1 MANRIKGLTIEIGG
15 NTTKLQRSLSG
26 LDRSLNNTQ
35 NKLKDIDKLLKLD
48 PRNTELLTQK
58 QRALEDSIKGTK
70 LRLNELKMAQ
80 EGVAKGSE
88 DWDTLQREII
98 ATEQQLESLQ
108 RDYRSF
114 GSVGA
119 QQVAAVGRSMEEL
132 GGKIE
137 GVGRKLAPLSAA
149 GGAVLGALGKLGY
162 DAVQNADDLNTLAK
176 QTGFTTEELQQ
187 FRYAA
192 DLVDV
197 SAEDITGSIS
207 KLRKAMTGHADAWKA
222 LGVATTD
229 ANGNLRDASDVFYE
243 TLQAL
248 SQVSNETE
256 RDTLAM
262 EIFGKSADQLAGIID
277 DGGAAL
283 KQYGQEAKDLGLI
296 LDQDTL
302 DALNQT
308 NDSIDRLK
316 AQGTANLAKLGAT
329 VATTFGPYIEKAAEL
344 AGKLADR
351 IGNLSPEQTEFIAKA
366 AGIAAAL
373 APVLTI
379 GGKLITGV
387 GKFLTYAPKVV
398 GVIKTIAGAFSPWT
412 LVIGAIVAGAIA
424 IYTNW
429 DKITAW
435 WSNTV
440 VPKFEAAGAELRQ
453 DWENIK
459 AAGAAVRDGVVN
471 AWTAMKD
478 RVGGIIDTVKGKIDG
493 FRQRVEDLKATVSS
507 TIDRIKE
514 KFNFSWSLPHIKL
527 PHFKVQG
534 GQWPYGLGGEGYLP
548 SIRVDWYKKAYR
560 NPVLFNSPTVM
571 ATPNGYKGF
580 GDGSG
585 AEIVMGLDRLRELVG
600 AQQGYGTVNI
610 VINQQPGQDA
620 RQLARE
626 VQRVLVSQAQQR
638 SAAYA

>member
-26 LDRSLNNTQ
+26 LDRSLKNTQ
-35 NKLKDIDKLLKLD
+35 DKLKDIDKLLKLD

-58 QRALEDSIKGTK
+58 QKALEDSIKGTK
-70 LRLNELKMAQ
+70 LRLNELKTAQ

-192 DLVDV
+192 DLIDV

-207 KLRKAMTGHADAWKA
+207 KLRKAMIGHADAWKA

-229 ANGNLRDASDVFYE
+229 ANGNLRDSSDVFYE

-248 SQVSNETE
+248 SQISNETE

-262 EIFGKSADQLAGIID
+262 EIFGKNADQLAGIID

-302 DALNQT
+302 DALNET

-366 AGIAAAL
+366 AGIVAAIS
-373 APVLTI
+373 PVLVV
-379 GGKLITGV
+379 GGKLISGV
-387 GKFLTYAPKVV
+387 GKFLTLAPKVV
-398 GVIKTIAGAFSPWT
+398 SVVKLLTTTGLGPLGLALGALVAVGVT
-412 LVIGAIVAGAIA
+412 V
-424 IYTNW
+424 YNHW
-429 DKITAW
+429 DEITAW
-435 WSNTV
+435 WSGTV
-440 VPKFEAAGAELRQ
+440 VPKFEQAGAELRQ

-459 AAGAAVRDGVVN
+459 ATGAAVRDGVVN
-471 AWTAMKD
+471 AWQTMKD
-478 RVGGIIDTVKGKIDG
+478 RVAGIIDTVKGKIDG
-493 FRQRVEDLKATVSS
+493 FRQKFADLRASVADA
-507 TIDRIKE
+507 IDNIRS
-514 KFNFSWSLPHIKL
+514 KFNFEWSLPHIKL
-527 PHFKVQG
+527 PHFRVQG

-548 SIRVDWYKKAYR
+548 SIHVDWYKKAYR
-560 NPVLFNSPTVM
+560 NPVLFSSPTVM

-600 AQQGYGTVNI
+600 SQQGGSVT
-610 VINQQPGQDA
+610 INVYPSAGMDEKT
-620 RQLARE
+620 LARE
-626 VQRVLVSQAQQR
+626 IQQIYVN
-638 SAAYA
+638 AARDRRLLNA

>member
-26 LDRSLNNTQ
+26 LDRSLKNTQ
-35 NKLKDIDKLLKLD
+35 DKLKDIDKLLKLD

-58 QRALEDSIKGTK
+58 QKALEDSIKGTK
-70 LRLNELKMAQ
+70 LRLNELKTAQ

-137 GVGRKLAPLSAA
+137 GVGRKLAPVSAA

-162 DAVQNADDLNTLAK
+162 EAVQNADDLNTLAK

-187 FRYAA
+187 FRYAS
-192 DLVDV
+192 DLIDV

-207 KLRKAMTGHADAWKA
+207 KLRKAMTGHADAWEA

-229 ANGNLRDASDVFYE
+229 ANGNLRDSSTVFYE

-248 SQVSNETE
+248 SQISNETE

-296 LDQDTL
+296 LDQDAL

-329 VATTFGPYIEKAAEL
+329 VATTFGPYIEKAADL

-379 GGKLITGV
+379 GGKLISGV
-387 GKFLTYAPKVV
+387 GMFLTYAPKVV
-398 GVIKTIAGAFSPWT
+398 GVIKTIAGAFSPWA

-459 AAGAAVRDGVVN
+459 ATGAAVRDGVVN
-471 AWTAMKD
+471 AWTALKD
-478 RVGGIIDTVKGKIDG
+478 RVAGIIDTVKGKIDG
-493 FRQRVEDLKATVSS
+493 FRQRFEDLKATVSS

-560 NPVLFNSPTVM
+560 NPVLFSSPTVM

-585 AEIVMGLDRLRELVG
+585 AEIVMGIDRLRELVG

>member
-1 MANRIKGLTIEIGG
+1 MQHLVQIG
-15 NTTKLQRSLSG
+15 
-26 LDRSLNNTQ
+26 DRSLKNTQ
-35 NKLKDIDKLLKLD
+35 DKLKDIDKLLKLD

-58 QRALEDSIKGTK
+58 QKALEDSIKGTK
-70 LRLNELKMAQ
+70 LRLNELKTAQ

-192 DLVDV
+192 DLIDV

-207 KLRKAMTGHADAWKA
+207 KLRKAMTGHADAWQA

-229 ANGNLRDASDVFYE
+229 ANGNLRDSSDVFYE

-248 SQVSNETE
+248 SQISNETE

-302 DALNQT
+302 DALN
-308 NDSIDRLK
+308 
-316 AQGTANLAKLGAT
+316 
-329 VATTFGPYIEKAAEL
+329 E
-344 AGKLADR
+344 
-351 IGNLSPEQTEFIAKA
+351 
-366 AGIAAAL
+366 
-373 APVLTI
+373 
-379 GGKLITGV
+379 TG
-387 GKFLTYAPKVV
+387 F
-398 GVIKTIAGAFSPWT
+398 
-412 LVIGAIVAGAIA
+412 
-424 IYTNW
+424 
-429 DKITAW
+429 
-435 WSNTV
+435 
-440 VPKFEAAGAELRQ
+440 
-453 DWENIK
+453 
-459 AAGAAVRDGVVN
+459 
-471 AWTAMKD
+471 
-478 RVGGIIDTVKGKIDG
+478 
-493 FRQRVEDLKATVSS
+493 FRACRC
-507 TIDRIKE
+507 
-514 KFNFSWSLPHIKL
+514 
-527 PHFKVQG
+527 
-534 GQWPYGLGGEGYLP
+534 GEGC
-548 SIRVDWYKKAYR
+548 
-560 NPVLFNSPTVM
+560 
-571 ATPNGYKGF
+571 
-580 GDGSG
+580 
-585 AEIVMGLDRLRELVG
+585 
-600 AQQGYGTVNI
+600 
-610 VINQQPGQDA
+610 
-620 RQLARE
+620 
-626 VQRVLVSQAQQR
+626 
-638 SAAYA
+638 

>member
-26 LDRSLNNTQ
+26 LDRSLKNTQ
-35 NKLKDIDKLLKLD
+35 DKLKDIDKLLKLD

-58 QRALEDSIKGTK
+58 QKALEDSIKGTK
-70 LRLNELKMAQ
+70 LRLNELKTAQ

-192 DLVDV
+192 DLIDV

-207 KLRKAMTGHADAWKA
+207 KLRKAMTGHADAWQA

-229 ANGNLRDASDVFYE
+229 ANGNLRDSSDVFYE

-248 SQVSNETE
+248 SQISNETE

-302 DALNQT
+302 DALNET

-379 GGKLITGV
+379 GGKLISGV

-459 AAGAAVRDGVVN
+459 ATGAAVRDGVVN
-471 AWTAMKD
+471 AWTALKD
-478 RVGGIIDTVKGKIDG
+478 RVAGIIDTVKGKIDG
-493 FRQRVEDLKATVSS
+493 FRQRFEDLKATVSS

-514 KFNFSWSLPHIKL
+514 TFNFSWSLPHIKL

-560 NPVLFNSPTVM
+560 NPVLFSSPTVM

>member
-58 QRALEDSIKGTK
+58 QKALEDSIKGTK
-70 LRLNELKMAQ
+70 LRLNELKTAQ

-192 DLVDV
+192 DLIDV

-207 KLRKAMTGHADAWKA
+207 KLRKAMTGHADAWQA

-229 ANGNLRDASDVFYE
+229 ANGNLRDSSTVFYE

-248 SQVSNETE
+248 SQISNETE

-351 IGNLSPEQTEFIAKA
+351 IGNLTPEQTEFIAKA

-379 GGKLITGV
+379 GGKLISGV
-387 GKFLTYAPKVV
+387 GMFLTYAPKVV
-398 GVIKTIAGAFSPWT
+398 TVIKTIAGAFSPWT

-459 AAGAAVRDGVVN
+459 ATGAAVRDGVVN

-478 RVGGIIDTVKGKIDG
+478 RVAGIIDTVKGKIDG
-493 FRQRVEDLKATVSS
+493 FRQRFEDLKATVSS

-580 GDGSG
+580 GDGNG

>member
-70 LRLNELKMAQ
+70 LRLNELKTAQ

-137 GVGRKLAPLSAA
+137 GVGRKLAPVSAA

-162 DAVQNADDLNTLAK
+162 EAVQNADDLNTLAK

-187 FRYAA
+187 FRYAS
-192 DLVDV
+192 DLIDV

-207 KLRKAMTGHADAWKA
+207 KLRKAMTGHADAWEA

-229 ANGNLRDASDVFYE
+229 ANGNLRDSSTVFYE

-248 SQVSNETE
+248 SQISNETE

-329 VATTFGPYIEKAAEL
+329 VATTFGPYIEKAAAL

-351 IGNLSPEQTEFIAKA
+351 IGNLSPEQAGFIAKA
-366 AGIAAAL
+366 AGVVAAIS
-373 APVLTI
+373 PVLVV
-379 GGKLITGV
+379 GGKLIGGI
-387 GKFLTYAPKVV
+387 GKFLTLAPKVISVVNLLTTTGLGPLGLALGALVAV
-398 GVIKTIAGAFSPWT
+398 GVT
-412 LVIGAIVAGAIA
+412 V
-424 IYTNW
+424 YNHW
-429 DKITAW
+429 DEITAW
-435 WSNTV
+435 WSGTV
-440 VPKFEAAGAELRQ
+440 VPKFEQAGAELRQ
-453 DWENIK
+453 DWERIK
-459 AAGAAVRDGVVN
+459 ATGAQVRDGVVN
-471 AWTAMKD
+471 AWQTMKD
-478 RVGGIIDTVKGKIDG
+478 RVAGIIDTVKGKIDG
-493 FRQRVEDLKATVSS
+493 FRQKFADLRASVADA
-507 TIDRIKE
+507 IDNIRS
-514 KFNFSWSLPHIKL
+514 KFNFEWSLPHIKL
-527 PHFKVQG
+527 PHFRVQG
-534 GQWPYGLGGEGYLP
+534 GKWPYGLGGEGYLP
-548 SIRVDWYKKAYR
+548 SIHVDWYKKAYR
-560 NPVLFNSPTVM
+560 NPVLFSSPTVM

-600 AQQGYGTVNI
+600 AQQGGSVT
-610 VINQQPGQDA
+610 INVYPSAGMDEKT
-620 RQLARE
+620 LARE
-626 VQRVLVSQAQQR
+626 IQQIYVD
-638 SAAYA
+638 AARDRRLLNA